1 MSDTMMLRIG
11 IVIAGVLLMAAIY
24 IFGRPGKPQQGRK
37 RSGERAAGLRN
48 DPSLAQAI
56 EDARARP
63 HVRSGHDG
71 AHGGGMHPVGA
82 QHDGMHHDGMH
93 HDGDEDPP
101 TQVGEP
107 LVPGGVAQE
116 VGRRE
121 REEFDKIVTL
131 YVAARAGRSL
141 HGPDIV
147 VAAEKAG
154 LSYGY
159 MQIFHRL
166 VEGRPLDGPIF
177 SVANIKKPG
186 SFDMADIHRVETP
199 AIAFF
204 LTLPAP
210 IAALDAWEKMLP
222 TAQRM
227 AELLDGLVLDE
238 SRNELSRQR
247 IAHIRDDLRAYDRM
261 HEAQPIGKNTKW

>member
-37 RSGERAAGLRN
+37 RSGESARPAGQRG
-48 DPSLAQAI
+48 DPGLAQAI

-63 HVRSGHDG
+63 HARNGHDG
-71 AHGGGMHPVGA
+71 AHGGGMH
-82 QHDGMHHDGMH
+82 HDGMHHDA
-93 HDGDEDPP
+93 DADPP
-101 TQVGEP
+101 DPVAEP

-186 SFDMADIHRVETP
+186 SFDMADIHHVETP